1 MIRPKCKRTRV
12 RKNNPIHN
20 GLIQFLENGTV
31 IFTVR
36 DHIDRSLTYKVST
49 TLVENIIPN
58 AKKGDLRRTTANLE
72 KRDFILAWATNRNYN
87 SPTMER
93 EAGWVEIP
101 LELISGYEF
110 VGTIDATV

>member
-36 DHIDRSLTYKVST
+36 DHIDYNLSYRVAT
-49 TLVENIIPN
+49 TLIEDVIPDP
-58 AKKGDLRRTTANLE
+58 KKGDLRRTTANLE

-93 EAGWVEIP
+93 ESGWVEIP